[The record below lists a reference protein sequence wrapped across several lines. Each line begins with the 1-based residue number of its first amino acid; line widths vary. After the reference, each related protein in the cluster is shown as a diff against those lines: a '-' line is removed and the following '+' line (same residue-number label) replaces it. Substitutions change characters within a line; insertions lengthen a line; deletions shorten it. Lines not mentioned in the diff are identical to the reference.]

1 MKRTIIV
8 GIELTTDEPD
18 ETLTDPAL
26 WAKAVGIFKADV
38 DIHAVVI
45 GGTEQG
51 EAVSKPAKKKATG
64 LKKRAASKKTT
75 KKKPKKT

>member
-8 GIELTTDEPD
+8 GIELTTDEPA

-45 GGTEQG
+45 SVPVD
-51 EAVSKPAKKKATG
+51 ASVSKPAKKKATG
-64 LKKRAASKKTT
+64 LKKRATP